1 MLCKISQE
9 IAMEA
14 ELKEQEDEVGAN
26 LIKIFTLDREV
37 AG

>member
-1 MLCKISQE
+1 MLCKMGQE
-9 IAMEA
+9 IAMDG
-14 ELKEQEDEVGAN
+14 ELKEQEDEVGVN